1 MARIGVVHTDLSAMG
16 GAESVCMH
24 VLEALQTEHDITLIT
39 SSAPDYSELNE
50 FFNTDVTRTSIEFPS
65 VVGVDLSRFIR
76 SLERLLGTGQMVK
89 LELAV
94 LNRYAQRMQ
103 NDFDLILATRGAF
116 PSQSSNV
123 IQYVHFPLFGSEGI
137 DTHNHT
143 VSNSSHFNHVFDAAV
158 RVISGVSTGAS
169 NIDNS
174 KYVVNSDWTGSV
186 VSDAYHVSSESIF
199 PPVSVDQ
206 YRIKSKERQDG
217 FVTIGRID
225 KDKKLNRCIDIID
238 RLRRKNYMVEL
249 HIAGPP
255 YDEEYANELK
265 DRVNGLDFVHM
276 HGRVSSHELADLISS
291 NKYGLH
297 SKEFEHF
304 GIVVAEMIAGGMI
317 PFVHNSGGV
326 KEIVGHDNRLA
337 YTDTA
342 EAVENIS
349 SVLSDKVTQEEIK
362 TQLPDPKERFGRQRF
377 SREVRI
383 LVENVLNES

>member
-24 VLEALQTEHDITLIT
+24 ILEALQTEHNITLIT

-50 FFNTDVTRTSIEFPS
+50 FFNTDVARTSTEFPS
-65 VVGVDLSRFIR
+65 VAGVDLARSIR
-76 SLERLLGTGQMVK
+76 SFEQLLGTGQMVK

-116 PSQSSNV
+116 PSRSSNV
-123 IQYVHFPLFGSEGI
+123 IQYIHFPLFGSDSI
-137 DTHNHT
+137 NTYTHT
-143 VSNSSHFNHVFDAAV
+143 ASNSSHLKHVFDAAI

-174 KYVVNSDWTGSV
+174 KYIVNSDWTGSV
-186 VSDAYHVSSESIF
+186 VSDTYRVNSESIF
-199 PPVSVDQ
+199 PPISVDQ
-206 YRIKSKERQDG
+206 SRIKFQKRQDG
-217 FVTIGRID
+217 FLTIGRID
-225 KDKKLNRCIDIID
+225 KDKRLNRCIDIID
-238 RLRRKNYMVEL
+238 RLREKNYMIEL
-249 HIAGPP
+249 HIAGPS

-276 HGRVSSHELADLISS
+276 HGRVSSDELADLISS

-297 SKEFEHF
+297 SKELEHF

-326 KEIVGHDNRLA
+326 KEIVGHDNRLT

-342 EAVENIS
+342 EAVEKIS
-349 SVLSDKVTQEEIK
+349 SVLSDKVAQEKIK
-362 TQLPDPKERFGRQRF
+362 TQLPDPKERFGRRRF
-377 SREVRI
+377 SREVRV
-383 LVENVLNES
+383 LVENALSEC